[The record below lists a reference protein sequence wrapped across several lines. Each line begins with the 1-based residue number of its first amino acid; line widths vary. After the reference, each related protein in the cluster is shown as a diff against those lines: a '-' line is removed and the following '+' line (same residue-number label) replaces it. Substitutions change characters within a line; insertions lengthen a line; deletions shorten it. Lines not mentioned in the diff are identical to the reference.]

1 VDSEEEI
8 EEETP
13 PNLFDL
19 LKHNVEDKNI
29 LPYGKW
35 KIKEIADDSV
45 ILERSDFNDDV
56 IQHLLFDLD
65 VNESKISIEELK
77 KEIDES
83 DSKKTWVYYENKY
96 KDSLTRNISEYKET
110 VSGNVVQTGN
120 RNFNREIVGGLIKK
134 AFSLINNIILFLK
147 NNEKWSLDI
156 SYKKYYKRLSNLIT
170 TYTDRKSP
178 NKELDLYEVVYDL
191 SQLYERLQEK
201 GKDEMDSTLMGK
213 LFSGDFNKIRD
224 VFNEVRKNNN
234 LDYELSFQNTC
245 EKDPPFFEKVTDNST
260 ILDVNQLPEEYRRR
274 KKWNQYLKSKIQSTA
289 TTESIIQEFSG
300 MLMNG
305 VDKYDLITKRP
316 VTLTSLNGG
325 ESLEIPEGRKV
336 EVKKIKHK
344 NRKGE
349 YKDYVMSEF
358 LSLYKNE
365 DPESPE
371 DKIRYGEIINGILS
385 GITGGGGIG
394 DEVIATMTNT
404 DNGILGIFYENY
416 IFIPMNY
423 IDVRWGNRGHGK
435 GAEDR
440 ISLRIKISETPN
452 IYVWKEGNPNCD
464 ERFYFDGCTPE
475 TVCPQNESTD
485 RIDNIIENFFDTG
498 NFDI

>member
-1 VDSEEEI
+1 
-8 EEETP
+8 
-13 PNLFDL
+13 
-19 LKHNVEDKNI
+19 
-29 LPYGKW
+29 
-35 KIKEIADDSV
+35 
-45 ILERSDFNDDV
+45 
-56 IQHLLFDLD
+56 
-65 VNESKISIEELK
+65 
-77 KEIDES
+77 
-83 DSKKTWVYYENKY
+83 
-96 KDSLTRNISEYKET
+96 
-110 VSGNVVQTGN
+110 
-120 RNFNREIVGGLIKK
+120 
-134 AFSLINNIILFLK
+134 
-147 NNEKWSLDI
+147 
-156 SYKKYYKRLSNLIT
+156 
-170 TYTDRKSP
+170 
-178 NKELDLYEVVYDL
+178 
-191 SQLYERLQEK
+191 
-201 GKDEMDSTLMGK
+201 MDSTLMGK

-245 EKDPPFFEKVTDNST
+245 EEDTPFFEKVTDNST
-260 ILDVNQLPEEYRRR
+260 ILDANQLPEEYRTR

-289 TTESIIQEFSG
+289 TTESIIKEFSD
-300 MLMNG
+300 MLTNE

-325 ESLEIPEGRKV
+325 DNETLVLPEGRKI
-336 EVKKIKHK
+336 EVKKIKHI
-344 NRKGE
+344 NRKGI

-371 DKIRYGEIINGILS
+371 DKIRYEEIINGVLS
-385 GITGGGGIG
+385 GITSTGGIG
-394 DEVIATMTNT
+394 DEVIETMTNI

-416 IFIPMNY
+416 IFVPIND

-485 RIDNIIENFFDTG
+485 SLDNIIENFFDTG
-498 NFDI
+498 KFVI